1 MKNKKLFIGLILWI
15 TFILVFW
22 IVKANFFLTEEEV
35 RLQEIETA
43 LKTQDSLHAE
53 NDKLNITIEMAVKN
67 IKELKRQLED
77 RQMEFNTST
86 SIRDSNSM
94 QWQLM
99 QDIIEHNRSRLWD
112 LKWLKLDL
120 NLGK

>member
-1 MKNKKLFIGLILWI
+1 MKNKKLFIGLILWV

-99 QDIIEHNRSRLWD
+99 QDIIEHNRSRLWE

-120 NLGK
+120 NSGK

>member
-77 RQMEFNTST
+77 RQIEFNTST

-120 NLGK
+120 NSGK

>member
-1 MKNKKLFIGLILWI
+1 MKNKKLFIGLILWV

-53 NDKLNITIEMAVKN
+53 NDKLNITIEIAIKN

-77 RQMEFNTST
+77 RQMELNTST

-99 QDIIEHNRSRLWD
+99 QDIIEHNRGRLWE

-120 NLGK
+120 NSGK

>member
-1 MKNKKLFIGLILWI
+1 MRNKKLFIGLILWV

-77 RQMEFNTST
+77 RQIEFNTST

-99 QDIIEHNRSRLWD
+99 QDIIEHNRGRLWE

-120 NLGK
+120 NSGK

>member
-1 MKNKKLFIGLILWI
+1 MKNKKLFIGLILWV

-99 QDIIEHNRSRLWD
+99 QDIIEHNRGRLWE
-112 LKWLKLDL
+112 LDL
-120 NLGK
+120 NSGK

>member
-1 MKNKKLFIGLILWI
+1 MKNKKLFIGLILWV

-120 NLGK
+120 NSGK

>member
-1 MKNKKLFIGLILWI
+1 MRNKKLFIGLILWI

-99 QDIIEHNRSRLWD
+99 QDIIEHNRGRLWE

-120 NLGK
+120 NSGK